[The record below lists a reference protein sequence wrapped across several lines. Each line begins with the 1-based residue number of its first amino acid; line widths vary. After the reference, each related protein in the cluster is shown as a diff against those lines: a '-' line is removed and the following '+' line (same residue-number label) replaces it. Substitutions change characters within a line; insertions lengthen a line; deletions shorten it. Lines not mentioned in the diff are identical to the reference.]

1 MARPPLYG
9 RVKTRLAKQVGDKTA
24 LEIYDLML
32 EKTFAIAKELNIPT
46 TVFFSEQNDYTDKF
60 SLFNKEFQAEG
71 DLGNKMKMA
80 FQNIFDQNYRNVIMI
95 GTDCPDNSYDNL
107 NLALQA
113 LKTNDVVFGPSNDG
127 GYYLVGM
134 TALIPALFDN
144 KIWSTNTVYQEALEE
159 ISLLKLKSKEVA
171 TINDIDTL
179 EDLKKSNFYKFMKTI
194 D

>member
-1 MARPPLYG
+1 
-9 RVKTRLAKQVGDKTA
+9 
-24 LEIYDLML
+24 
-32 EKTFAIAKELNIPT
+32 
-46 TVFFSEQNDYTDKF
+46 
-60 SLFNKEFQAEG
+60 
-71 DLGNKMKMA
+71 MA

-179 EDLKKSNFYKFMKTI
+179 EDLKKSNFYKFVKTI